1 MELSEEEVPVSYE
14 QQQQQLQQ
22 QQQQQLQQQQLQLQ
36 QQQQKAEALK
46 ALKALKDKQTR
57 INERRRNSI
66 YKTLAMPSVTIS
78 RMDVNNSVYGL
89 VYIITAPDAY
99 EFTTPNQQG
108 IPKVVKKF
116 VCKLLFSS
124 KISFKVNFVNYT
136 KEATSDAMAQAEANS
151 QSKIYL
157 ETVKTGRPICPDILT
172 VLQFTKKNVL
182 SVFLKDFMQQ
192 TDLFTEELL
201 KAIKPGDTVTAI
213 FMECVD
219 GYDPSTEIKSLKTID
234 SFIPTLTPE
243 QKNDLYNLTIAQIL
257 ITVFIDKGESYNLD
271 NHQGNIL
278 VTKIKNIISRNI
290 YFNGGGEKA
299 SNMVG
304 GKRVETIDDIIY
316 TTSLIDFGLFIDEN
330 DIQLLLDDFQ
340 KRTNNLDT
348 RLKMKQLIEQYIGEI
363 KVICKAITDAN
374 NITSQQVCNFLKS
387 LLNLCQLFFEIKFNW
402 NRSNIDWILDYL
414 CLYLNISRAPV
425 RTIEADLMI
434 ANMQFEFNKN
444 QYLLTK
450 DSGKL
455 RLGKEIRKKQVE
467 FMRDQREQNKK
478 DIISIAEPAKGAYNV
493 FDKIAQ
499 DMNEIM
505 RSKSTY
511 YTYETVKAAIDNDQY
526 YIGGVMP
533 ITKDL
538 GTKEAYAKRAEI
550 DARAKAERD
559 AKATAKAKVKET
571 FKLNVLPNL
580 TPKKALNLQQ
590 KTQQEQERINRYRG
604 DTDAL
609 YNPADSNSSNSN
621 SGYIST
627 RTDTSMEEVD

>member
-1 MELSEEEVPVSYE
+1 MDTEQPGVPIFRQNDL
-14 QQQQQLQQ
+14 QQEQ
-22 QQQQQLQQQQLQLQ
+22 QQQQQLLQ
-36 QQQQKAEALK
+36 QQQQLLQQQKEK
-46 ALKALKDKQTR
+46 ALKALKDKQAQ
-57 INERRRNSI
+57 INKRRRDSI
-66 YKTLAMPSVTIS
+66 YKMLAMPSVTIS

-116 VCKLLFSS
+116 VCKLLFSR
-124 KISFKVNFVNYT
+124 KISFPVNSVNYT

-172 VLQFTKKNVL
+172 VLQFTKKKVL

-192 TDLFTEELL
+192 TDLFTEEML
-201 KAIKPGDTVTAI
+201 KKITADDIVTAI

-243 QKNDLYNLTIAQIL
+243 QTNDLYNLTIAQIL

-304 GKRVETIDDIIY
+304 GKRVETIDNIIY
-316 TTSLIDFGLFIDEN
+316 TTSLIDFGLFIEEK
-330 DIQLLLDDFQ
+330 DIPSLLDDFQ
-340 KRTNNLDT
+340 NRTNNHGT
-348 RLKMKQLIEQYIGEI
+348 RLKMETLITQYISEI
-363 KVICKAITDAN
+363 KEICDKIKKN
-374 NITSQQVCNFLKS
+374 VNQVSPEQVCNFLKS

-402 NRSNIDWILDYL
+402 NRSNIDWVLDYL
-414 CLYLNISRAPV
+414 CLYLNISRTPV
-425 RTIEADLMI
+425 RTIETELMI

-444 QYLLTK
+444 QYLATK

-467 FMRDQREQNKK
+467 LMRRQREENKK
-478 DIISIAEPAKGAYNV
+478 DIETIKYIVPVPGAYNV

-499 DMNEIM
+499 DMNDIM
-505 RSKSTY
+505 KAQSAY
-511 YTYETVKAAIDNDQY
+511 YTDETVTKAIEDGQY
-526 YIGGVMP
+526 YIGGV
-533 ITKDL
+533 ITMNEDL
-538 GTKEAYAKRAEI
+538 RSKADFAKEAAEDIKIKAAEDIKIKAAEDIKIKAAAAAKIQRQVV
-550 DARAKAERD
+550 AKKTASNT
-559 AKATAKAKVKET
+559 KPSQIATQ
-571 FKLNVLPNL
+571 F
-580 TPKKALNLQQ
+580 
-590 KTQQEQERINRYRG
+590 
-604 DTDAL
+604 
-609 YNPADSNSSNSN
+609 SSVPVS
-621 SGYIST
+621 SSSSSSSSST
-627 RTDTSMEEVD
+627 VHHL